1 MAGFGLEIGDC
12 ELPRRRPCIPA
23 ISKLLPRGQLT
34 RIAGLHN
41 IHRSLTGVLPLSAD
55 QKEAIVVKGAR
66 VHNLKNVTVEIPL
79 NSLTVVTGVS
89 GSGKSSFAFDTLYAE
104 GQRRYIASLSAYAR
118 QFLERIDRPDVDD
131 IEGICPALAIRQRN
145 YSRNPRS
152 TVGTVTEI
160 NDYLRLLYARI
171 GITYCH
177 VCGRVVGKD
186 SPESIADFVMSLPAG
201 QKIYLCM
208 KLQLDMPVPA
218 ADGHSRRAKSS
229 STSSQPEDRLA
240 VILPGLQQQG
250 YVRLLIGRELVDL
263 SEAVE
268 TMAKSSNKEAHVVVD
283 RLVVQPDIRK
293 RLVDSIEVC
302 SRDSE
307 GHIELILLADDAS
320 ETERMIAADH
330 PDIRWLP
337 HPAGTLVKF
346 SEAFECQLCHVSYQ
360 EPEPRLFS
368 FNNPFGACPEC
379 QGFGNTLTID
389 LDLII
394 PDKSKSLTAGAINP
408 WTKPRY
414 RSFHSR
420 LLQFAAQEDISVDT
434 PWQELPESDREK
446 IIQGHG
452 RFPGVLGFF
461 AYLEQK
467 KYKMHVRIFI
477 SRYRGYA
484 TCLSCRGERLRQEA
498 RDVRIGGKSITDVTH
513 MTIAQAAVFF
523 ASLPLTAQ
531 QSSIAERI
539 LAEIR
544 HRLDLLVR
552 VGLDYIALDR
562 LSSTLSGGESQRI
575 QLATSLGSTLVGAL
589 YVLDEPSIGLH
600 PRDSRRLVDILKSL
614 QSLGNTVLVV
624 EHDQE
629 IMRSADYI
637 VDLGPRA
644 GELGGEVVF
653 QGNFPALL
661 KDTQSLTSR
670 YLQGELRIPI
680 PMFRRKP
687 NVKKIEIRNAYAHN
701 LKNIDVRIPLGMLVC
716 ITGVSGSGKSTLV
729 HDVLY
734 QAIKKAKGELK
745 ESPPG
750 FQALRGAEHVSD
762 VILVDQS
769 PIGRTPRSNPATY
782 TKAFDDIRHIFADTR
797 DAYGRGFGPG
807 HFSFNL
813 EAGRCETC
821 QGNGTVTV
829 EMQFLAD
836 VELTCEDCK
845 GKRFKNAVLEVQYK
859 SKNIAEV
866 LDLTIREAMDFFAG
880 HPSLIR
886 KLKLLDEIGLGYLRL
901 GQSAT
906 TLSGGEAQRIK
917 LASYISKSST
927 KNTLYV
933 FDEPTTGLHFDDI
946 RKLLS
951 AFDKLISAGN
961 SLLVIEHN
969 LDVIKTADWV
979 IDLGPEGGEAGG
991 RVVFEGTPEDLVQ
1004 CPESHTGKYLQLTI
1018 SG

>member
-1 MAGFGLEIGDC
+1 MSTE
-12 ELPRRRPCIPA
+12 
-23 ISKLLPRGQLT
+23 
-34 RIAGLHN
+34 
-41 IHRSLTGVLPLSAD
+41 
-55 QKEAIVVKGAR
+55 QKEAIVVRGAK
-66 VHNLKNVTVEIPL
+66 VHNLKNITVEIPL

-89 GSGKSSFAFDTLYAE
+89 GSGKSSLAFDTLYAE
-104 GQRRYIASLSAYAR
+104 GQRRYISSLSAYAR

-131 IEGICPALAIRQRN
+131 IEGICPALAIRQKN

-171 GITYCH
+171 GTTYCH
-177 VCGRVVGKD
+177 VCGRVVEKD
-186 SPESIADFVMSLPAG
+186 TPQSIADFVMSLPQGQRLYVCMRLSLDAPGRPAG
-201 QKIYLCM
+201 GAARRLQKI
-208 KLQLDMPVPA
+208 PA
-218 ADGHSRRAKSS
+218 AAPK
-229 STSSQPEDRLA
+229 PEDRLA
-240 VILPGLQQQG
+240 VILPGLQRQG
-250 YVRLLIGRELVDL
+250 YVRLLIGSELADL
-263 SEAVE
+263 SQAIE
-268 TMAKSSNKEAHVVVD
+268 TLRKSSTKEAHVVVD

-302 SRDSE
+302 GRDSE
-307 GHIELILLADDAS
+307 GHIELLLISDNPAD
-320 ETERMIAADH
+320 TERMLESDH
-330 PDIRWLP
+330 PDTRWLR

-368 FNNPFGACPEC
+368 FNNPYGACPEC

-389 LDLII
+389 LDLVI
-394 PDKSKSLTAGAINP
+394 PDKSKSLAAGAVNP

-414 RSFHSR
+414 RTIQNR
-420 LLQFAAQEDISVDT
+420 LLQFAAREQIPVDV
-434 PWQELPESDREK
+434 PWEELPESSKEK
-446 IIQGHG
+446 IINGSG
-452 RFPGVLGFF
+452 SFPGILGFF
-461 AYLEQK
+461 DHLDQK

-484 TCLSCRGERLRQEA
+484 TCLACHGDRLRQEA
-498 RDVRIGGKSITDVTH
+498 RDVRIGGKSITEVTR
-513 MTIAQAAVFF
+513 MTFAKAAEFF
-523 ASLPLTAQ
+523 ADLALPPQ
-531 QSSIAERI
+531 QVSIAERI

-562 LSSTLSGGESQRI
+562 LSSSLSGGESQRI

-600 PRDSRRLVDILKSL
+600 PRDSRRLVEILRSL
-614 QSLGNTVLVV
+614 KTLGNTVVVV
-624 EHDQE
+624 EHDAE
-629 IMRSADYI
+629 IMKSADHI

-644 GELGGEVVF
+644 GEHGGEVIF
-653 QGNFPALL
+653 QGSYPALL
-661 KDTQSLTSR
+661 RDPKSLTAR
-670 YLQGELRIPI
+670 YLKGELRIPVPI
-680 PMFRRKP
+680 FRRKRDR
-687 NVKKIEIRNAYAHN
+687 KGIELLNAYRHN
-701 LKNIDVRIPLGMLVC
+701 LKHLNVKIPLGMLVC

-729 HDVLY
+729 HDVLHA
-734 QAIKKAKGELK
+734 AIKKAKGELK
-745 ESPPG
+745 ESPAG
-750 FQALRGAEHVSD
+750 IETIRGAELISD

-782 TKAFDDIRHIFADTR
+782 TKAFDDIRQIFAETR
-797 DAYGRGFGPG
+797 DAYSRGFGPG

-813 EAGRCETC
+813 DAGRCQTC

-845 GKRFKNAVLEVQYK
+845 GKRFKSAVLEVRYK

-866 LDLTIREAMDFFAG
+866 LDLTVHEAMEFFAG
-880 HPSLIR
+880 KSSLIR
-886 KLKLLDEIGLGYLRL
+886 KLRVLEEIGLGYLRL

-906 TLSGGEAQRIK
+906 SLSGGEAQRIK
-917 LASYISKSST
+917 LASFISRSSA

-946 RKLLS
+946 RKLLA
-951 AFDKLISAGN
+951 AFDKLINAGN
-961 SLLVIEHN
+961 SLVVIEHN

-979 IDLGPEGGEAGG
+979 IDLGPEGGDAGG
-991 RVVFEGTPEDLVQ
+991 QLVFEGTPEELVD
-1004 CPESHTGKYLQLTI
+1004 CEKSHTGRILRSYLRPQK
-1018 SG
+1018 SASVSESQS

>member
-1 MAGFGLEIGDC
+1 MERTD
-12 ELPRRRPCIPA
+12 
-23 ISKLLPRGQLT
+23 
-34 RIAGLHN
+34 
-41 IHRSLTGVLPLSAD
+41 
-55 QKEAIVVKGAR
+55 AIVVKGAK
-66 VHNLKNVTVEIPL
+66 VHNLKNITVDIPL

-89 GSGKSSFAFDTLYAE
+89 GSGKSSLAFDTLYAE

-118 QFLERIDRPDVDD
+118 QFLERIDRPDVED

-160 NDYLRLLYARI
+160 SDYLRLLFARI
-171 GITYCH
+171 GTTYCH
-177 VCGRVVGKD
+177 VCGRVVEKD
-186 SPESIADFVMSLPAG
+186 TPQSIADFILSLPRG
-201 QKIYLCM
+201 QRLYLCM
-208 KLQLDMPVPA
+208 RLSLDAPA
-218 ADGHSRRAKSS
+218 GEKTSTTRRSVKSAS
-229 STSSQPEDRLA
+229 AGARPEDRLA

-250 YVRLLIGRELVDL
+250 FVRLLIEDQLVDL
-263 SEAVE
+263 SQALD
-268 TMAKSSNKEAHVVVD
+268 ALRKSKSKEAHVVVD
-283 RLVVQPDIRK
+283 RLVVQDDIRK
-293 RLVDSIEVC
+293 RLVDSIEAC

-307 GHIELILLADDAS
+307 GHIEIILLSDDSARM
-320 ETERMIAADH
+320 ERLLESGY
-330 PDIRWLP
+330 PDIRWIH

-389 LDLII
+389 FDLVI
-394 PDKSKSLTAGAINP
+394 PDKSKSLAEGAINP

-414 RSFHSR
+414 LRFQNR
-420 LLQFAAQEDISVDT
+420 LLQFAANENVSVDT
-434 PWQELPESDREK
+434 PWEELPESDRQK
-446 IIQGHG
+446 VIDGHG

-461 AYLEQK
+461 EYLEQK

-484 TCLSCRGERLRQEA
+484 TCLKCHGERLRQEA
-498 RDVRIGGKSITDVTH
+498 RAVLIGGKSITDVTK
-513 MTIAQAAVFF
+513 MTIAQAADFF
-523 ASLPLTAQ
+523 AGIKLTPQ
-531 QSSIAERI
+531 QVSIADRL

-575 QLATSLGSTLVGAL
+575 QLAASLGSTLVGAL

-600 PRDSRRLVDILKSL
+600 PRDSQRLVEILKSL
-614 QSLGNTVLVV
+614 KTLGNTVLVV
-624 EHDQE
+624 EHDAE
-629 IMRSADYI
+629 IMRSADHI

-644 GELGGEVVF
+644 GENGGEVVY
-653 QGNFPALL
+653 QGSYASLL
-661 KDTQSLTSR
+661 QNSDSLTSR
-670 YLQGELRIPI
+670 YLRGDLRIPI
-680 PMFRRKP
+680 PLFRRKI
-687 NVKKIEIRNAYAHN
+687 NNKRIELLNAHEHN
-701 LKNIDVRIPLGMLVC
+701 LKHLDVQIPLRMLVC

-734 QAIKKAKGELK
+734 AAIKKAKGELK
-745 ESPPG
+745 ESPG
-750 FQALRGAEHVSD
+750 GYEAIRGAEHISD
-762 VILVDQS
+762 VVLVDQS

-782 TKAFDDIRHIFADTR
+782 TKAFDDIRKIFAETR
-797 DAYGRGFGPG
+797 DAYSRGFGPG

-813 EAGRCETC
+813 EAGRCPTC

-845 GKRFKNAVLEVQYK
+845 GKRFKSSVLEVHYK
-859 SKNIAEV
+859 SKNIADV
-866 LDLTIREAMDFFAG
+866 LDLTVHEALDFFAG
-880 HPSLIR
+880 RTSLIR
-886 KLKLLDEIGLGYLRL
+886 KLRVLEEIGLGYLRL

-906 TLSGGEAQRIK
+906 SLSGGEAQRIK
-917 LASYISKSST
+917 LASFISEST
-927 KNTLYV
+927 QKNTLYV

-946 RKLLS
+946 RKLLA
-951 AFDKLISAGN
+951 AFDKLISSGN

-969 LDVIKTADWV
+969 FDVVKTADWV
-979 IDLGPEGGEAGG
+979 IDLGPEGGDAGG
-991 RVVFEGTPEDLVQ
+991 HIVFEGTPEDLAK
-1004 CPESHTGKYLQLTI
+1004 CPGSHTGRLLRGYL
-1018 SG
+1018 G

>member
-1 MAGFGLEIGDC
+1 VSI
-12 ELPRRRPCIPA
+12 
-23 ISKLLPRGQLT
+23 
-34 RIAGLHN
+34 
-41 IHRSLTGVLPLSAD
+41 VLQDSI
-55 QKEAIVVKGAR
+55 IVRGAR
-66 VHNLKNVTVEIPL
+66 VHNLKNITVEIPL

-89 GSGKSSFAFDTLYAE
+89 GSGKSSLAFDTLYAE

-131 IEGICPALAIRQRN
+131 IEGICPALAIRQKN

-160 NDYLRLLYARI
+160 NDYLRLLFARI
-171 GITYCH
+171 GTTYCH
-177 VCGRVVGKD
+177 VCGRVVEKD
-186 SPESIADFVMSLPAG
+186 SPQSIADFILSLPQG
-201 QKIYLCM
+201 QRIYLCM
-208 KLQLDMPVPA
+208 RLALDTP
-218 ADGHSRRAKSS
+218 DGNERGTVHRSSKKTS
-229 STSSQPEDRLA
+229 STPKPVDRLA

-250 YVRLLIGRELVDL
+250 YVRLLIDGELVGL

-268 TMAKSSNKEAHVVVD
+268 ALEKSRTQEAHVVVD

-307 GHIELILLADDAS
+307 GHIEVLLISEDHDDI
-320 ETERMIAADH
+320 ERMLRAEH
-330 PDIRWLP
+330 SDIRWLR

-389 LDLII
+389 LDLVI
-394 PDKSKSLTAGAINP
+394 PDKSKSLAEGAVNP

-414 RSFHSR
+414 RAIHNR
-420 LLQFAAQEDISVDT
+420 LLQFAAREGIPADM
-434 PWQELPESDREK
+434 PWDELPEDAREK
-446 IIQGHG
+446 IINGHG
-452 RFPGVLGFF
+452 NFPGVLGFF
-461 AYLEQK
+461 NYLEQK
-467 KYKMHVRIFI
+467 KYKMYVRIFI

-484 TCLSCRGERLRQEA
+484 KCLACHGDRLRQEA
-498 RDVRIGGKSITDVTH
+498 RDVRIGGKSITEVTRL
-513 MTIAQAAVFF
+513 TIAHAAEFFTNLELSPQQA
-523 ASLPLTAQ
+523 
-531 QSSIAERI
+531 SIAERI

-552 VGLDYIALDR
+552 VGLEYIALDR
-562 LSSTLSGGESQRI
+562 LSSSLSGGESQRI

-600 PRDSRRLVDILKSL
+600 PRDSGRLVEILKSL
-614 QSLGNTVLVV
+614 KSLGNTVLVV
-624 EHDQE
+624 EHDPE
-629 IMRSADYI
+629 MMRSADHI

-644 GELGGEVVF
+644 GEHGGEVVF
-653 QGNFPALL
+653 QGSYASLL
-661 KDTQSLTSR
+661 LDSKSLTSR
-670 YLQGELRIPI
+670 YLSGELRIPVPI
-680 PMFRRKP
+680 FRRKRSR
-687 NVKKIEIRNAYAHN
+687 KKIEILNAHQHN
-701 LKNIDVRIPLGMLVC
+701 LKNLDLQIPLGMLVC

-729 HDVLY
+729 HDILY
-734 QAIKKAKGELK
+734 AAIKKAKGESK
-745 ESPPG
+745 ESPAG
-750 FQALRGAEHVSD
+750 IGALRGAELLSD
-762 VILVDQS
+762 VVLVDQS

-782 TKAFDDIRHIFADTR
+782 TKTFDDIRQIFAETR
-797 DAYGRGFGPG
+797 DAYARGFGPG

-821 QGNGTVTV
+821 QGNGTITV

-845 GKRFKNAVLEVQYK
+845 GKRFKNSVLEVRYK
-859 SKNIAEV
+859 SKNIADV
-866 LDLTIREAMDFFAG
+866 LDLTVHEAIEFFAG
-880 HPSLIR
+880 KASLIR
-886 KLKLLDEIGLGYLRL
+886 KLRLLEEIGLGYLRL

-906 TLSGGEAQRIK
+906 SLSGGEAQRIK
-917 LASYISKSST
+917 LASFISRSSA
-927 KNTLYV
+927 KNALFV

-946 RKLLS
+946 RKLLA

-979 IDLGPEGGEAGG
+979 IDLGPEGGDGGG
-991 RVVFEGTPEDLVQ
+991 RVLFEGTPEDLIK
-1004 CPESHTGKYLQLTI
+1004 CPGSHTGRHLRLTI
-1018 SG
+1018 AD

>member
-1 MAGFGLEIGDC
+1 LFAC
-12 ELPRRRPCIPA
+12 
-23 ISKLLPRGQLT
+23 RGNS
-34 RIAGLHN
+34 A
-41 IHRSLTGVLPLSAD
+41 LSAEE
-55 QKEAIVVKGAR
+55 KEAIVVKGAK
-66 VHNLKNVTVEIPL
+66 VHNLKNITVAIPL

-89 GSGKSSFAFDTLYAE
+89 GSGKSSLAFDTLYAE

-131 IEGICPALAIRQRN
+131 IEGICPALAIRQKN

-160 NDYLRLLYARI
+160 NDYLRLLYSRI
-171 GITYCH
+171 GTTYCH
-177 VCGRVVGKD
+177 KCGRVVEKD
-186 SPESIADFVMSLPAG
+186 SPQSIADFIMSLPEGQRLYVCMRLSLDAPG
-201 QKIYLCM
+201 QPLKSAARRAQKIPSASP
-208 KLQLDMPVPA
+208 K
-218 ADGHSRRAKSS
+218 
-229 STSSQPEDRLA
+229 PEDRLA

-250 YVRLLIGRELVDL
+250 YIRLLIGRDIVDP
-263 SEAVE
+263 SQAVE
-268 TMAKSSNKEAHVVVD
+268 ALRRSSDKEVHVVVD

-302 SRDSE
+302 SRDAE
-307 GHIELILLADDAS
+307 GHIELLLLSDNPA
-320 ETERMIAADH
+320 ETERMLDADH
-330 PDIRWLP
+330 PDIRWLR
-337 HPAGTLVKF
+337 HPAGTLLKF

-368 FNNPFGACPEC
+368 FNNPYGACPEC

-389 LDLII
+389 LDLIV
-394 PDKSKSLTAGAINP
+394 PDKSKSLSAGAVNP

-414 RSFHSR
+414 RSIQNRF
-420 LLQFAAQEDISVDT
+420 LQFAAREGIPVDV
-434 PWQELPESDREK
+434 PWRELPESAREK
-446 IIQGHG
+446 IVNGHAG
-452 RFPGVLGFF
+452 FPGILGFF
-461 AYLEQK
+461 DYLEQK

-484 TCLSCRGERLRQEA
+484 KCLSCHGDRLRQEA
-498 RDVRIGGKSITDVTH
+498 RDVLIAGKSITEVTR
-513 MTIAQAAVFF
+513 MTISRAAEFF
-523 ASLPLTAQ
+523 AGLELTPQ
-531 QSSIAERI
+531 QVSIAERI

-562 LSSTLSGGESQRI
+562 LSASLSGGESQRI

-600 PRDSRRLVDILKSL
+600 PRDSRRLVEILISL
-614 QSLGNTVLVV
+614 KTLGNTVLVV
-624 EHDQE
+624 EHDSE

-644 GELGGEVVF
+644 GEHGGQVIF
-653 QGNFPALL
+653 QGSFPSLL
-661 KDTQSLTSR
+661 KDSDSLTSR
-670 YLQGELRIPI
+670 YLKGELRIPVPI
-680 PMFRRKP
+680 FRRK
-687 NVKKIEIRNAYAHN
+687 RNGKGIGILNASRHN
-701 LKNIDVRIPLGMLVC
+701 LKNLNVQIPLGMLVC
-716 ITGVSGSGKSTLV
+716 VTGVSGSGKSTLV

-734 QAIKKAKGELK
+734 AAIKKAKGELK
-745 ESPPG
+745 ESPAG
-750 FQALRGAEHVSD
+750 IGSIRGTEHLSD

-782 TKAFDDIRHIFADTR
+782 TKAFDDIRQVFAETR
-797 DAYGRGFGPG
+797 DAYSRGFGPG

-813 EAGRCETC
+813 EAGRCQTC

-845 GKRFKNAVLEVQYK
+845 GKRFKSSVLEVRYK
-859 SKNIAEV
+859 SKTIAEV
-866 LDLTIREAMDFFAG
+866 LDLTVHEALEFFAG
-880 HPSLIR
+880 KSSLVR
-886 KLKLLDEIGLGYLRL
+886 KLRVLEEIGLGYLRL

-906 TLSGGEAQRIK
+906 SLSGGEAQRIK
-917 LASYISKSST
+917 LASFISRANA
-927 KNTLYV
+927 KNTLFV

-946 RKLLS
+946 RKLLA
-951 AFDKLISAGN
+951 AFDKLISTGN

-979 IDLGPEGGEAGG
+979 IDLGPEGGDAGG
-991 RVVFEGTPEDLVQ
+991 QVVFEGTPEELVE
-1004 CPESHTGKYLQLTI
+1004 CKDSHTGRVLEGYLN
-1018 SG
+1018 